1 MALLLTR
8 FFCFSTNESGFT
20 YSGILL
26 ILFCDCP
33 VRKIQMAKLFPDDY
47 IESTYVIDFRA
58 LYSEGYRALL
68 FDVDNTLVP
77 HNAPAD
83 ERAIAF
89 FSYVKG
95 LGYKCMF
102 LSNNKEPR
110 VKTFCEAVGG
120 DGYIYKAGKPKA
132 TGYLEA
138 CRRLDVAPEHTLFVG
153 DQILTDIWGANNA
166 GIRSVLVKP
175 VKKWYEEPQIVLK
188 RFLEAAILLGYR
200 IYTAGGRHVKKVP
213 LKKEGENLQ

>member
-1 MALLLTR
+1 M
-8 FFCFSTNESGFT
+8 
-20 YSGILL
+20 
-26 ILFCDCP
+26 P
-33 VRKIQMAKLFPDDY
+33 KLFPDDY
-47 IESTYVIDFRA
+47 VESTYIIDFAA
-58 LYSEGYRALL
+58 LYRQGYRALL

-83 ERAIAF
+83 ECACAF
-89 FSYVKG
+89 FSCVKG
-95 LGYKCMF
+95 LGYECMF

-132 TGYLEA
+132 AGYLEA
-138 CRRLDVAPEHTLFVG
+138 CRRLGISPAQTLFVG

-175 VKKWYEEPQIVLK
+175 VRKWHEEPQIVAK
-188 RFLEAAILLGYR
+188 RFLEALILFFYR
-200 IYTAGGRHVKKVP
+200 IYTAGGRHARPVP
-213 LKKEGENLQ
+213 LLTGKPNYEL

>member
-1 MALLLTR
+1 
-8 FFCFSTNESGFT
+8 
-20 YSGILL
+20 
-26 ILFCDCP
+26 
-33 VRKIQMAKLFPDDY
+33 MAKLFPDDY
-47 IESTYVIDFRA
+47 VESTYVIDFRA

-83 ERAIAF
+83 ERAKAF

-175 VKKWYEEPQIVLK
+175 VKKWHEEPQIVLK

-200 IYTAGGRHVKKVP
+200 IYTADGRHVKKVP

>member
-1 MALLLTR
+1 M
-8 FFCFSTNESGFT
+8 S
-20 YSGILL
+20 
-26 ILFCDCP
+26 
-33 VRKIQMAKLFPDDY
+33 KLFPDDY
-47 IESTYVIDFRA
+47 VESTYIIDFAA
-58 LYSEGYRALL
+58 LYRQGYRALL

-83 ERAIAF
+83 ERAKAF

-95 LGYKCMF
+95 IGYRCMF

-132 TGYLEA
+132 GAYLEA
-138 CRRLDVAPEHTLFVG
+138 CRRLDVTPEQTIFIG

-166 GIRSVLVKP
+166 KLRSVLVKP
-175 VKKWYEEPQIVLK
+175 VKKWHEEPQIVAK
-188 RFLEAAILLGYR
+188 RFLEAIVLFFYR
-200 IYTAGGRHVKKVP
+200 IHTAGGRHVKAVP
-213 LKKEGENLQ
+213 LTGERVEF